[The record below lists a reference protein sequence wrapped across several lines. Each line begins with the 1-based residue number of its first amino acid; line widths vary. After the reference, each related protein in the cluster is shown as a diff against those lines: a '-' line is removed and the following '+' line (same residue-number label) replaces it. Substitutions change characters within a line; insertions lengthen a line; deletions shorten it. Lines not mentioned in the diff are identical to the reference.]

1 MKTGTFLS
9 AVAALMFVMTPAMAG
24 AETIPAT
31 EVTASDCKGN
41 RVAPAEKTRAAEE
54 GDISWSLSYADGV
67 LTLTWHNLLAT
78 CCPQGFISNI
88 EVEGRKIFFYAS
100 EDGDGGCDC
109 LCYYDVTATYQG
121 ITPGHY
127 ELYFGGELVGEA
139 DIEEG
144 FSGEFRQSE
153 SSVRSVTDGDSSLTL
168 HDGKVIARSPGKFKV
183 DVYNVTG
190 TRIYTLEATD
200 LLEIS
205 TLSGGVSLIRLTT
218 REGKVSTL
226 SVIR

>member
-88 EVEGRKIFFYAS
+88 EVEGGKIFY
-100 EDGDGGCDC
+100 
-109 LCYYDVTATYQG
+109 
-121 ITPGHY
+121 Y
-127 ELYFGGELVGEA
+127 ELYFRGELVGEA

-205 TLSGGVSLIRLTT
+205 TLSGGISLIRLTT